1 MMGMFG
7 IVQLHLLVGRGVS
20 LQTVLLGV
28 ARRQVKLSV
37 NLRLDVLLGHLN
49 VMGVMFINVN
59 VKQIQEPILMIGI

>member
-59 VKQIQEPILMIGI
+59 VKQIQEQILMIGI